1 MMYGLDDKDNSIE
14 DVAHRVHLAI
24 SEHCT
29 GDCRTIFASLDACAR
44 DAVAA
49 LWASPVKT
57 YVPLLAYRQVRE
69 CIRQGSC
76 PSGHEEPLS

>member
-1 MMYGLDDKDNSIE
+1 MTYGLDDKDRSIE
-14 DVAHRVHLAI
+14 DVAYRIRLAV
-24 SEHCT
+24 SEHCA
-29 GDCRTIFASLDACAR
+29 DECCTIFASLDACAR